1 MRTSVL
7 FIYDWSTVFF
17 LVVHLNTDQVFKFQH
32 FVSYLKFMI
41 TVDVSVQ
48 MKVIA
53 VFYHRH
59 KSR

>member
-7 FIYDWSTVFF
+7 FIYDWSTVFV
-17 LVVHLNTDQVFKFQH
+17 LVHLNSDQVFKLQH

-53 VFYHRH
+53 GFYHRH